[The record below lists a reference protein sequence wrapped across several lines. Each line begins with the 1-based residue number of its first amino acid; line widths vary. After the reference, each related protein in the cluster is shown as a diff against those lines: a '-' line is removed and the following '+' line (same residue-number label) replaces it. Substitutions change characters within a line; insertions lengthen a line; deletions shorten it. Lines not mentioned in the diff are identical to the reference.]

1 MSPLSFDEKYLKS
14 TPIVSNKGFSRSNAS
29 ANSKTKPPIV
39 EPEIDMDKV
48 PIVQGSFEVTKTDA
62 DITHKKSNN
71 FPKTS
76 TLRPFTI
83 TNGGVRMK
91 PKKTTIEKVKPLPKI
106 PENLTANILKL
117 ENVTIPYNID
127 RTTTSRYSSAEE
139 VAKITTTTTTTT
151 TTTPATMIL
160 ISMAPTKAVHT
171 LTTTTTTAAPPITTT
186 PVPTTTT
193 MTTPSASIPPSTD
206 NIRSRTAPSVL
217 SSSTSTTSTTTAPS
231 TTTSQPIT
239 HSTISIPL
247 QTLPPT
253 TTARIPVTNT
263 NNLVTTGEVTP
274 TDPTLPR
281 LDVNLFTSAPQLDN
295 QPWHPINPT
304 EPAPI
309 NITKKSDLTEIPA
322 HTNPFGKNPLNNPDL
337 IGFKLLP
344 RNKIRPPV
352 SPLHKTKRP
361 GYFQGYSHP
370 AFMYSTHE
378 VERLGTGPV
387 KPYPLPVDKISEQPL
402 PPKLQPMKEIILN
415 RGEVLPN
422 NFEFMKKRP
431 DIPIMAAIITTT
443 TTTTTM
449 PPPPPTIIITT
460 TPSPPPPPPLLS
472 VAADADA
479 AVEALDVMESTTTTT
494 TTEKIETTSTTSKA
508 QKPEME
514 NETEMSTELYSANSS
529 TDESESSSTESNTQ
543 YLGDILLDLLG
554 GDDSNLTNSE
564 AVDTE
569 PILSRMD
576 EMDLSNDGSSIGV
589 DSPTANSASQ
599 EILNFKNIKEYIMA
613 TTKMP
618 ERPFASEMVAVATA
632 PNINERRAQTST
644 AIEALDDGEE
654 DFQDLVTAQPSV
666 EIDTQKSIESE
677 TNTDESQTSG
687 YVEVETVQYTPVSS
701 WDQPS
706 LFPVQTKW
714 EFINGTLV
722 QTDRAP
728 MKKVFNDT
736 LQAWIVENPQ
746 ESGERI
752 EPERYIRH
760 NSEEIKNISTIFDTL
775 SSKLGIGPSI
785 PSKTPPFTSFSQNKF
800 REKIGTNGNQINMN
814 NNKDMYFINTPTT
827 RIATSSAAA
836 IQSQAA
842 PTAPTIETT
851 DGPFSPLPILLN
863 PQTENYF
870 SSSAE
875 NVFGQAEIE
884 EIDPTQYEQM
894 LLLDKVS
901 SFSHRT
907 STMPSLVTL
916 LPVKS
921 NTGIRNGMPN
931 IAGEM
936 SNNNNNNN
944 GFLPGSGR
952 GFIQNTQ
959 SQKLADTA
967 VVVRTNINVSA

>member
-1 MSPLSFDEKYLKS
+1 M
-14 TPIVSNKGFSRSNAS
+14 
-29 ANSKTKPPIV
+29 
-39 EPEIDMDKV
+39 
-48 PIVQGSFEVTKTDA
+48 
-62 DITHKKSNN
+62 
-71 FPKTS
+71 
-76 TLRPFTI
+76 
-83 TNGGVRMK
+83 
-91 PKKTTIEKVKPLPKI
+91 
-106 PENLTANILKL
+106 
-117 ENVTIPYNID
+117 
-127 RTTTSRYSSAEE
+127 TTTSTPA
-139 VAKITTTTTTTT
+139 T
-151 TTTPATMIL
+151 TTTP
-160 ISMAPTKAVHT
+160 
-171 LTTTTTTAAPPITTT
+171 ITTT
-186 PVPTTTT
+186 
-193 MTTPSASIPPSTD
+193 SAS
-206 NIRSRTAPSVL
+206 APS
-217 SSSTSTTSTTTAPS
+217 SDDYISSTPAPTSTTTSS

-239 HSTISIPL
+239 HSTISMPL

-253 TTARIPVTNT
+253 TTARIPVTNS

-274 TDPTLPR
+274 TDSTLLR

-304 EPAPI
+304 EPVPI
-309 NITKKSDLTEIPA
+309 NITKKSDTIEIP
-322 HTNPFGKNPLNNPDL
+322 TQVNPLGKIPSNNPDL

-402 PPKLQPMKEIILN
+402 PPKLQPMEIVLN
-415 RGEVLPN
+415 RGEILPN
-422 NFEFMKKRP
+422 NFEFTKKRP
-431 DIPIMAAIITTT
+431 NIPVMTTLITTT
-443 TTTTTM
+443 TSTM
-449 PPPPPTIIITT
+449 SPPPTIIITT
-460 TPSPPPPPPLLS
+460 TTTPSPQTSPQPPLPPAFDI
-472 VAADADA
+472 AA
-479 AVEALDVMESTTTTT
+479 EALDIMDIMTATTPTPTTT
-494 TTEKIETTSTTSKA
+494 TTEKIETTSTSKTH
-508 QKPEME
+508 KPEME

-529 TDESESSSTESNTQ
+529 GDESESSSTESNT
-543 YLGDILLDLLG
+543 LGDILFDLLG

-576 EMDLSNDGSSIGV
+576 EMDLSNDGSSSIGV

-613 TTKMP
+613 TTKLP
-618 ERPFASEMVAVATA
+618 ERPFASEMVAAAAAATV

-644 AIEALDDGEE
+644 AIEALDDE
-654 DFQDLVTAQPSV
+654 DIQDLVTVQPSV

-785 PSKTPPFTSFSQNKF
+785 PSKTPPFTSFSQHKY

-814 NNKDMYFINTPTT
+814 PFKDIYFTT
-827 RIATSSAAA
+827 RIATSSDAPILSKA
-836 IQSQAA
+836 IS
-842 PTAPTIETT
+842 TTPTIETT
-851 DGPFSPLPILLN
+851 DVPFSPLPILLN

-875 NVFGQAEIE
+875 SVFGQAEIE

-931 IAGEM
+931 ISGEM
-936 SNNNNNNN
+936 NTNLNNNN